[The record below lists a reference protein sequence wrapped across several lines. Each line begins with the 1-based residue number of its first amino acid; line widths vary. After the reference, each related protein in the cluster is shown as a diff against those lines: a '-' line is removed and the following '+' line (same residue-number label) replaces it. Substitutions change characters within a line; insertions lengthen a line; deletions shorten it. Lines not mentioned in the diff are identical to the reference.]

1 MASNE
6 QVIEETK
13 KWIED
18 VVVGCNFCPFAGKEL
33 KQNSIRYVVETSS
46 DNETCLQVFIK
57 ECVNLDNNPST
68 ETTLIIFPS
77 AFQQFDEYLDLVEM
91 AESLLVKEDYEGIY
105 QVASFHPQYMFAD
118 APPNDAANYSNRSIY
133 PMLHLLR
140 EESIEQALK
149 KYPNPELIPERNI
162 LFACEKGV
170 LYMKM
175 LRDACKM

>member
-33 KQNSIRYVVETSS
+33 KQNSIRYLVETGS
-46 DNETCLQVFIK
+46 DLKTCLQVFMK
-57 ECVNLDNNPST
+57 ECIYLDTNPAT

-77 AFQQFDEYLDLVEM
+77 AFQQFDDYLDLVEL
-91 AESLLVKEDYEGIY
+91 AESLLVKEGYEGIY
-105 QVASFHPQYMFAD
+105 QVASFHPQYMFAG
-118 APPNDAANYSNRSIY
+118 APPNDAANFSNRSIY
-133 PMLHLLR
+133 PMLHILR
-140 EESIEQALK
+140 EESIEKALK

-162 LFACEKGV
+162 LFAREKGV

-175 LRDACKM
+175 LREACMK